1 MVIEISYYTSP
12 LTSLAKMS
20 ALIIVDLQKDFF
32 PGGSLTVA
40 GSDEI
45 VPLINN
51 LRDTLDVSAVF
62 LTKDWHPA
70 DHCSFADNHCIKRN
84 DSDELSACMLDKVV
98 LPTGEEQI
106 LWPRHCVK
114 GSSGAEFHDDLNVKI
129 NDRIV
134 IKGLRA
140 DTDCYSAFGSS
151 PRPHGSRVEVTTLD
165 GLLYSCGIKEVFIG
179 GLAFDHC
186 VKATAIDAVKLG
198 YKTTIIRE
206 ATRAMSAETATSAEA
221 EMIAAGVI
229 IR

>member
-1 MVIEISYYTSP
+1 
-12 LTSLAKMS
+12 MS
-20 ALIIVDLQKDFF
+20 ALIIVDIQKDFF

-40 GSDEI
+40 GADEI
-45 VPLINN
+45 VPLINK
-51 LRDTLDVSAVF
+51 LRYTLDPFVVF

-70 DHCSFADNHCIKRN
+70 DHCSFADNHYT
-84 DSDELSACMLDKVV
+84 ELGTCLLEKIV

-114 GSSGAEFHDDLNVKI
+114 GSSGADFHTDLNVKI

-140 DTDCYSAFGSS
+140 DTDCYSAFGSA
-151 PRPHGSRVEVTTLD
+151 PRLHGSRVEVTTLD
-165 GLLYSCGIKEVFIG
+165 GLLYSCGIKEVFIV

-198 YKTTIIRE
+198 YKTTVIRE
-206 ATRAMSAETATSAEA
+206 ATRAMSAQAAIIAEA

-229 IR
+229 IQ